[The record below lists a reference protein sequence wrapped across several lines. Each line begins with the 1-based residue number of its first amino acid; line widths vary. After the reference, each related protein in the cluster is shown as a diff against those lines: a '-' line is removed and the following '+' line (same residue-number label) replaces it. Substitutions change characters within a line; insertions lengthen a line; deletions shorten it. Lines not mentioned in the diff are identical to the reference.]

1 MSENGVAKPEDF
13 RRAAESRKAE
23 TQAAER
29 VMLPESRHAV
39 MLRRPTP
46 MWFLFHGHL
55 PMSLAA
61 RQSAPKHQGAAGGA
75 AAIQTAEELAEFS
88 SWIVELLSEVFV
100 RPRLSL
106 NPGAEEISP
115 EWLPEED
122 VNFII
127 RWAVGEV
134 ATDPDQ
140 IGAGHDLAEFRRTAA
155 GAPPAPGAGGGDL
168 PLSAQPVAA
177 TGGDG
182 SSD

>member
-1 MSENGVAKPEDF
+1 MAENNGVAKPEDF

-29 VMLPESRHAV
+29 VVLPKSGHPV

-61 RQSAPKHQGAAGGA
+61 RQSAAAGSV
-75 AAIQTAEELAEFS
+75 AAIQTAEELVEFS
-88 SWIVELLSEVFV
+88 KWIVELLGEVFV
-100 RPRLSL
+100 RPGLSL
-106 NPGAEEISP
+106 DPGAEEISP

-134 ATDPDQ
+134 TTD
-140 IGAGHDLAEFRRTAA
+140 GTRGSASHDLAEFRGTAA
-155 GAPPAPGAGGGDL
+155 GTAPAPGAGGGDL
-168 PLSAQPVAA
+168 PLSAQPAA
-177 TGGDG
+177 RADGDG